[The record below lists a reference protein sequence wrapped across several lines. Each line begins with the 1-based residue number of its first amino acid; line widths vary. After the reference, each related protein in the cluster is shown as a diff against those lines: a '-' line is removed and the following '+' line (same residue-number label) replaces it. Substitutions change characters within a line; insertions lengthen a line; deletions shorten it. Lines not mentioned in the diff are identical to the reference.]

1 MNIPPLN
8 PETIH
13 AILKGELPDDT
24 VNALVLESLGF
35 RYDKTSQT
43 WDPSA
48 ANPDWQEEG
57 IPHFIENRSDSVKL
71 TRSIAPENKQLLKE
85 VLGFQG
91 YKINELTPQKTRRAT
106 AANWLLGVL
115 LAEGKKLSDQT
126 QSGKNFQISDME
138 RNRQ

>member
-1 MNIPPLN
+1 MKLPPLN
-8 PETIH
+8 LETIH
-13 AILKGELPDDT
+13 AILSGELPDDT
-24 VNALVLESLGF
+24 VNALVLQSLGF
-35 RYDKTSQT
+35 RYDETSQA

-48 ANPDWQEEG
+48 ANPNWQEEG

-71 TRSIAPENKQLLKE
+71 TRSIAPQNKQLLKE

-115 LAEGKKLSDQT
+115 LAEGKKLSD
-126 QSGKNFQISDME
+126 
-138 RNRQ
+138 

>member
-8 PETIH
+8 TATIH
-13 AILKGELPDDT
+13 AILSGELPDST
-24 VNALVLESLGF
+24 VNALVLQSLGF
-35 RYDKTSQT
+35 RYDKTRQT
-43 WDPSA
+43 WDPSGA
-48 ANPDWQEEG
+48 DPAWQGEEG
-57 IPHFIENRSDSVKL
+57 IPHVIDNRSDSVKL

-115 LAEGKKLSDQT
+115 LAQDYKA
-126 QSGKNFQISDME
+126 QS
-138 RNRQ
+138 